1 MFFSFP
7 QLNTLTATNTI
18 DEMQKEIMK
27 LERMKEKQARKIAG
41 MKQELEYSEH
51 EAVEGRNRAHESVKS
66 MADELQAT
74 KALLNEVQRRER
86 QLQDFR
92 QVIAR
97 MLGMDIVTLA
107 VPDYEIISRLEKLIQ
122 AHHSHA
128 LTSFHVENSLQDM
141 DANFRQGYNRGRSVS
156 PSRRRKTHAEVY

>member
-1 MFFSFP
+1 
-7 QLNTLTATNTI
+7 
-18 DEMQKEIMK
+18 MK
-27 LERMKEKQARKIAG
+27 LEKMKEKQARKIAG
-41 MKQELEYSEH
+41 MKQELEYKEG
-51 EAVEGRNRAHESVKS
+51 EATEGYQRAQESVKS
-66 MADELQAT
+66 LSEELKAT

-92 QVIAR
+92 QVMAR

-128 LTSFHVENSLQDM
+128 LTSFQVENSIQNM
-141 DANFRQGYNRGRSVS
+141 DANFRQGYQQASMGSTYPGRGAGRSRPRSVS
-156 PSRRRKTHAEVY
+156 PSRRRKMHTEVY